1 MLLGVDDVMHFWRSV
16 KSCRQVRPVAFDPS
30 EPPRHGVLE
39 EMSYAELQE
48 RLSMEKARRE
58 RLVEVRR

>member
-1 MLLGVDDVMHFWRSV
+1 MHFWRSV